1 MAAVLLAGGD
11 KGKRIVLPNARI
23 MIHQP
28 HGGARGQAVDIKIQ
42 ADEML
47 RTRKTL
53 NEILVRHTGQPME
66 RIEQDTD
73 RDFFMSASEAVEYGL
88 VDKVIEKR

>member
-1 MAAVLLAGGD
+1 
-11 KGKRIVLPNARI
+11 
-23 MIHQP
+23 
-28 HGGARGQAVDIKIQ
+28 
-42 ADEML
+42 ML